1 MIYEYYI
8 EILGESISNEI
19 DIPEPEN
26 ADDMNEFEYSDYL
39 YNYLFEEVRDSMQ
52 IYIYE

>member
-1 MIYEYYI
+1 MIYEYNI
-8 EILGESISNEI
+8 EILGRSITSEI
-19 DIPEPEN
+19 YIPEPEN

-39 YNYLFEEVRDSMQ
+39 YNYLTKEIRDSMQ